1 MDQILLYLLCALG
14 SFIWGLIIAWA
25 MHLSGKAKLGSLVVQ
40 DGDEGE
46 APYIFLEIR
55 PDDMEMLYAK
65 SVDIIELEVKYN
77 SLTRN

>member
-14 SFIWGLIIAWA
+14 SFIWGLIISWA
-25 MHLSGKAKLGSLVVQ
+25 MYSSGKAKLGSLVVQ
-40 DGDEGE
+40 DSDEGE

-55 PDDMEMLYAK
+55 PEDMERLYAK
-65 SVDIIELEVKYN
+65 AVDIIELEVKYN